1 MSPIE
6 VNAVIFGIQCSF
18 PRVCGEA
25 RTKEAVCV
33 IRAMQ
38 RELEEYQRLGPIE
51 HIRELVEAEGR
62 HEKCKEQ
69 KCPLFRE
76 G

>member
-6 VNAVIFGIQCSF
+6 VNAVIFGIQCNF
-18 PRVCGEA
+18 PGVCGEA
-25 RTKEAVCV
+25 RTKEAVSV

-51 HIRELVEAEGR
+51 HIRELAEAEVR
-62 HEKCKEQ
+62 HEKCKE
-69 KCPLFRE
+69 PRE
-76 G
+76 TLE

>member
-6 VNAVIFGIQCSF
+6 VNAVIFGIQCNF
-18 PRVCGEA
+18 PGVCGEA
-25 RTKEAVCV
+25 RTKEAVSV

-51 HIRELVEAEGR
+51 HIRELAEAEER
-62 HEKCKEQ
+62 HEKCKE
-69 KCPLFRE
+69 PRE
-76 G
+76 TLE

>member
-18 PRVCGEA
+18 PGVCGEA

-38 RELEEYQRLGPIE
+38 RELEEYQRLGSIE

-62 HEKCKEQ
+62 HEKCKE
-69 KCPLFRE
+69 PRE
-76 G
+76 TLE

>member
-6 VNAVIFGIQCSF
+6 VNAVIFGIQCNF
-18 PRVCGEA
+18 PGVCGEA
-25 RTKEAVCV
+25 RTKEAVSV

-62 HEKCKEQ
+62 HEKCEE
-69 KCPLFRE
+69 PRE
-76 G
+76 TLE